1 MNRPARF
8 RIPQGRQ
15 ETVERFFILE
25 SNAAQLVQDKLYRV
39 ALSLW
44 DDHHDQLVLVAVG
57 TDRSTGDALGPLVGS
72 ALLNHSN
79 TGKFQVLGTLEEPV
93 HATNLRQTLEF
104 VTQRWDKPFIVAL
117 DACLGRPEHVGSV
130 TVGPGPL
137 QPGTGVRKSLPE
149 VGDMH
154 IKGTVNIGG
163 FMEYFV
169 LQNTRLSLV
178 VNMADVIAEAAA
190 TALARLNTSKKV

>member
-1 MNRPARF
+1 MNRSARF